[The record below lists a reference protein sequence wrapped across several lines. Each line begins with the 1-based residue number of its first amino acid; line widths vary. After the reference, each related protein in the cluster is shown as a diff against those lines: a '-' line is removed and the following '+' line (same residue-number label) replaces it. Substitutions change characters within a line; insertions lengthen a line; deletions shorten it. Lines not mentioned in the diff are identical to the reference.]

1 MVCPRKTSVPS
12 AVKAYHVHLPDENKP
27 RKLYLRIHER
37 SFSKTP
43 LVVMKVAGGWRN
55 FEEYLKSSALEKQRL
70 ADEEAARLRA
80 EDARR
85 KEEARK
91 AFQAKLDAIIPFEK
105 FYEFAPELR
114 ARIINL
120 AMNLDSLAVLPARP
134 YKYRT
139 DPWTYTPQYFFP
151 RSEGPMTMALLRA
164 NKRLGDEAAH
174 LLYTRTSSFWFSL
187 PSSLNR
193 FLGIRPESLNLVKR
207 IQLYFDHALYL
218 WYFNAPVGNHDT
230 SVSNV
235 AENLKGL
242 TLDELTII
250 FPHPL
255 RMEYSNWDGKC
266 HFKVCKFIVKAVK
279 EDMTGHVKNI
289 KFEGGLFTE
298 EMQAEIDMV
307 IGSPESFSYEALA
320 GIEQG
325 GDGAEAQICPPRC
338 DCSFPCYRMR

>member
-1 MVCPRKTSVPS
+1 MASPRTTSVLS
-12 AVKAYHVHLPDENKP
+12 AIKAYHVHLPDENKP
-27 RKLYLRIHER
+27 RKVYLRIHER
-37 SFSKTP
+37 SFPKTP

-85 KEEARK
+85 TEEARK
-91 AFQAKLDAIIPFEK
+91 AFQAKLDAIVPFEK

-114 ARIINL
+114 ARIISL
-120 AMNLDSLAVLPARP
+120 AMNLDSLAVVPAGP

-139 DPWTYTPQYFFP
+139 DPWTYTPQYYFP

-174 LLYTRTSSFWFSL
+174 LLYSRTCSFWFSL

-193 FLGIRPESLNLVKR
+193 FLEIRPESLNLVKR
-207 IQLYFDHALYL
+207 IQLFFDHAVYL
-218 WYFNAPVGNHDT
+218 RCFNAAVGNHDT
-230 SVSNV
+230 YVSNV
-235 AENLKGL
+235 AENLRGL
-242 TLDELTII
+242 TLNELTII
-250 FPHPL
+250 FPHPC
-255 RMEYSNWDGKC
+255 RMDHSDWIEKC

-279 EDMTGHVKNI
+279 AEMTGHVKNI

-298 EMQAEIDMV
+298 EMQAEIDTV
-307 IGSPESFSYEALA
+307 IESPESFSYEALA

-325 GDGAEAQICPPRC
+325 GNGAKAQICPPSC